1 MGRVVKKMSSLFG
14 QGYVRV
20 VQYRAVVELTAREQS
35 HSPTGGRLAFE
46 AFTYQVAEVFDCTRM
61 GVVVSHKVFHT
72 QFIVPV
78 FVAQIFG
85 NSRLKVVL
93 EHVKVF
99 ARVKVQLAARAQHES
114 KGFDIDL
121 IISAGEQMAFLQA
134 FGCAKAAARHQKPA
148 RCVNISQ
155 SPRAFFDIGFEELDR
170 KFGSVVSLDAFLIF
184 FLHKTARASAKK
196 SPRKGVLQVGFQGG
210 ITHEMARFEHC
221 CHGIGVVLCCS
232 DAIGQGARAVSHV
245 KSQIPQGVE
254 NRARYGVAFT
264 DFFFKEK

>member
-1 MGRVVKKMSSLFG
+1 
-14 QGYVRV
+14 
-20 VQYRAVVELTAREQS
+20 
-35 HSPTGGRLAFE
+35 
-46 AFTYQVAEVFDCTRM
+46 M

-99 ARVKVQLAARAQHES
+99 ARVKVQFAARAQHEI

-121 IISAGEQMAFLQA
+121 IISAREHVAFYQTL
-134 FGCAKAAARHQKPA
+134 GRAKAAARHQKPA

-170 KFGSVVSLDAFLIF
+170 KFGSAVSLDAFLIF
-184 FLHKTARASAKK
+184 FFHKTARASAKK
-196 SPRKGVLQVGFQGG
+196 PPRKGVLQLGLQGG
-210 ITHEMARFEHC
+210 ITHEMACFEHC
-221 CHGIGVVLCCS
+221 SHGIGVVLCCS
-232 DAIGQGARAVSHV
+232 DAIGKGACAVSHV

-264 DFFFKEK
+264 DFFLKEK